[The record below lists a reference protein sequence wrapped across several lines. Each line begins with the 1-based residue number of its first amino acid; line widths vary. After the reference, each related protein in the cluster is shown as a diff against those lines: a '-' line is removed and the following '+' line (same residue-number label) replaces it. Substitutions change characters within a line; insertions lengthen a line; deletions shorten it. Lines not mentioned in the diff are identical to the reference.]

1 MKNLF
6 LTLLFNFILTFS
18 FAQNKDF
25 HGLWETAET
34 HYITSIY
41 IAEDGLGNSVVNF
54 SPYND
59 KTIWEEIIDVDK
71 NSFTTFL
78 FNPEN
83 NYSVK
88 IKYILE
94 DKNNLILKFSGDLN
108 KKIKYTRYKL
118 DLKNNKLKT

>member
-18 FAQNKDF
+18 FAQNSNF
-25 HGLWETAET
+25 HGLWETPVSK
-34 HYITSIY
+34 YITSIY
-41 IAEDGLGNSVVNF
+41 VGEDGVSSVVNYDLT
-54 SPYND
+54 SG
-59 KTIWEEIIDVDK
+59 KTINEEIIEIK
-71 NSFTTFL
+71 TNSFTTFL
-78 FNPEN
+78 FNPDN

-88 IKYILE
+88 IKYILKN
-94 DKNNLILKFSGDLN
+94 KNNLILKFSGDLN

>member
-18 FAQNKDF
+18 FAQNSDF
-25 HGLWETAET
+25 HGLWETPT
-34 HYITSIY
+34 SKYITSIY
-41 IAEDGLGNSVVNF
+41 VGEYGVSSVVN
-54 SPYND
+54 YNTING
-59 KTIWEEIIDVDK
+59 KTISEEIIK
-71 NSFTTFL
+71 EETNSFTTLL
-78 FNPEN
+78 FNPDN

-88 IKYILE
+88 IKYILK

-118 DLKNNKLKT
+118 DLENDKLKT

>member
-25 HGLWETAET
+25 HGLWETPISK
-34 HYITSIY
+34 YITSIY
-41 IAEDGLGNSVVNF
+41 VGEDGLSSVVNYDVT
-54 SPYND
+54 SG
-59 KTIWEEIIDVDK
+59 KTINEEIIEVK
-71 NSFTTFL
+71 TNSFTTFL
-78 FNPEN
+78 FNPDN

-88 IKYILE
+88 IKYILK
-94 DKNNLILKFSGDLN
+94 DKDNLILKFSGDLN

>member
-18 FAQNKDF
+18 FAQNSDF
-25 HGLWETAET
+25 HGLWETPVSK
-34 HYITSIY
+34 YITSIY
-41 IAEDGLGNSVVNF
+41 IGEDGVSSVVNYDTT
-54 SPYND
+54 SG
-59 KTIWEEIIDVDK
+59 KTISEEIIEEK
-71 NSFTTFL
+71 TNSFTTFL
-78 FNPEN
+78 FNPDN

-88 IKYILE
+88 IKYILKN
-94 DKNNLILKFSGDLN
+94 KNNLILKFSGDLN

>member
-18 FAQNKDF
+18 FAQNSDF
-25 HGLWETAET
+25 HGLWETPT
-34 HYITSIY
+34 SKYITSIY
-41 IAEDGLGNSVVNF
+41 VGEYGVSSVVN
-54 SPYND
+54 YNTING
-59 KTIWEEIIDVDK
+59 KTISEEIIK
-71 NSFTTFL
+71 EETNSFTTFL
-78 FNPEN
+78 FNPDN

-88 IKYILE
+88 IEYILK

-118 DLKNNKLKT
+118 DLENDKLKT

>member
-18 FAQNKDF
+18 FAQNSDF
-25 HGLWETAET
+25 HGLWETPESR
-34 HYITSIY
+34 YITSIY
-41 IAEDGLGNSVVNF
+41 VGEEGVSSVVNYDTT
-54 SPYND
+54 SG
-59 KTIWEEIIDVDK
+59 KTISEEIIEEK
-71 NSFTTFL
+71 ANYFTTFL
-78 FNPEN
+78 FNPDN

-88 IKYILE
+88 IKYILK

>member
-25 HGLWETAET
+25 HGLWETPISK
-34 HYITSIY
+34 YITSIY
-41 IAEDGLGNSVVNF
+41 VGEEGVSSVVNYDTT
-54 SPYND
+54 SG
-59 KTIWEEIIDVDK
+59 KTISEEIIEEK
-71 NSFTTFL
+71 TNSFTTFL
-78 FNPEN
+78 FNPDN

-88 IKYILE
+88 IKYILK
-94 DKNNLILKFSGDLN
+94 DKNNLILEFSGDLN

-118 DLKNNKLKT
+118 DLKNNKLKN

>member
-25 HGLWETAET
+25 HGLWETTET

-94 DKNNLILKFSGDLN
+94 DKDNLILKFSGDLN
-108 KKIKYTRYKL
+108 KKIKYTRLKL

>member
-18 FAQNKDF
+18 FAQNSDF
-25 HGLWETAET
+25 HGLWETPESR
-34 HYITSIY
+34 YITSIY
-41 IAEDGLGNSVVNF
+41 VGEEGVSSVVNYDTT
-54 SPYND
+54 SG
-59 KTIWEEIIDVDK
+59 KTISEEIIEEK
-71 NSFTTFL
+71 TNSFTTFL
-78 FNPEN
+78 FNPDN

-88 IKYILE
+88 IKYILKN
-94 DKNNLILKFSGDLN
+94 KNNLILKFSGDLN